1 METGNFESEHNRML
15 RYSISR
21 LSLMGPKSFLEA
33 QERVKERT
41 MKECHLD
48 EKSYN
53 EMFKDLQEQNG
64 WGEVEA
70 TAYFET
76 SMMFE

>member
-1 METGNFESEHNRML
+1 MHKDKAEPEHDRMF

-21 LSLMGPKSFLEA
+21 FASLGPKSFA
-33 QERVKERT
+33 KAMKKVKNRT
-41 MKECHLD
+41 MKECQID

-53 EMFKDLQEQNG
+53 EMFQDLIVQNN
-64 WGEVEA
+64 WDEIQAV
-70 TAYFET
+70 AYFET

>member
-1 METGNFESEHNRML
+1 MINESLESEHNRML

-21 LSLMGPKSFLEA
+21 FSSMGPKSFLEA
-33 QERVKERT
+33 MQRVKTKT
-41 MKECHLD
+41 MKECHID

-64 WGEVEA
+64 WDAIEA